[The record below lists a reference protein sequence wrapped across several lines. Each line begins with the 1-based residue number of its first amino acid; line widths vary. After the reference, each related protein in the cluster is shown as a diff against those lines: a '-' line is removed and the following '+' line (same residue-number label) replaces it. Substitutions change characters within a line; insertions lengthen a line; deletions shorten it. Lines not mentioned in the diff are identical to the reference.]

1 MENLFHSIQ
10 TLQKLLIDVGVPSI
24 VIGDLA
30 VAAWGEPRVT
40 RDADL
45 KVLLSRSREDADQLL
60 EMLPDDDKSMLP
72 LPLRR

>member
-10 TLQKLLIDVGVPSI
+10 TLQKLLIDVGVTSI

-45 KVLLSRSREDADQLL
+45 KVLLSREDADQLL
-60 EMLPDDDKSMLP
+60 EMLPDDYKSMLP